1 MATTLLNC
9 TLGAHQWYDFR
20 NQMTRRRTGVLRAR
34 APAVVI
40 LAALFV
46 FIAANLISWVC
57 FRHIPHINDEIG
69 YLFQAKIFGL
79 GKLYVPSPCA
89 RNSFDFTH
97 IINNG
102 RWYSQYPPGFPAIL
116 LLGLAVGAPWI
127 INPLLAACSIFVFY
141 HLGKEIYGDSE
152 GIVAAVLGAVSI
164 WFLLTSA
171 TMLSHTSSM
180 LVFSLFLIFLFRS
193 LKAPTLFN
201 GLAAGLS
208 LGIAFLI
215 RPYDVVAISIPLV
228 LYFGFLTVRELKLR
242 IRNFSGFLAILLIA
256 GACLLIYN
264 QLTNGNPLK
273 MGYIVKYGDAHSVG
287 FGRSGYAGT
296 PHTPERGAF
305 LVGKNLAAI
314 NKYLFGWPLTSLLFL
329 VPFVYPLNEG
339 KKRSGK
345 DLLLLTSFI
354 SLALGLFFYWGS
366 SVIVG
371 ARMFFESVP
380 LLLLMTARGILKTPA
395 ILSNLFPRLSTAGIK
410 RGLAGLIGLSTIF
423 AFGFTFPRWIKPP
436 HSRATS
442 ESVAN
447 DFRGVTEKIHN
458 TMTDLRLG
466 ESVII
471 LKMLYSPQPEFPDG
485 LWGSGFLFNDP
496 LLRQKVIY
504 AKDRGADN
512 IELLRCHP
520 ERRVYLFTGTL
531 DKGMLLPL
539 ELGEDGVRYGEPV
552 LYSSGGPRF
561 VDLVAKPQDM
571 FFGYSPAFRAY
582 LNALFASHRLFDF
595 DVPQLT
601 RLSQEARDAGDFGK
615 AANFL
620 ESALQIENDVS
631 VRGRLLEQL
640 AFDYLRT
647 GQRAEALQIIDRLNA
662 PVPRVYDVLLHK
674 GF

>member
-1 MATTLLNC
+1 MATILLNC
-9 TLGAHQWYDFR
+9 TLGTHQWYDFR

-127 INPLLAACSIFVFY
+127 INPLLAACSIFIFY
-141 HLGKEIYGDSE
+141 RLGKEIYGESE
-152 GIVAAVLGAVSI
+152 GRVAAVLGAVSI

-180 LVFSLFLIFLFRS
+180 LVFSLFLLFLFRS

-264 QLTNGNPLK
+264 QLTNGHPLK
-273 MGYIVKYGDAHSVG
+273 MGYIVKYGEAHSVG
-287 FGRSGYAGT
+287 FGRAGYGAE
-296 PHTPERGAF
+296 PHTPDRGAF
-305 LVGKNLAAI
+305 LVAMNLAAI

-329 VPFVYPLNEG
+329 IPFVYPLKEG
-339 KKRSGK
+339 KKK
-345 DLLLLTSFI
+345 TIPDLLLLTGFI
-354 SLALGLFFYWGS
+354 SLAIGMFFYWGS
-366 SVIVG
+366 YVLVG
-371 ARMFFESVP
+371 ARMFFESLP

-395 ILSNLFPRLSTAGIK
+395 ILARHLPRLGMAAVK
-410 RGLAGLIGLSTIF
+410 RGLAWVLGLATIF
-423 AFGFTFPRWIKPP
+423 AFGFTFPRWLKPL
-436 HSRATS
+436 HSKS
-442 ESVAN
+442 YN
-447 DFRGVTEKIHN
+447 DYFVKDYRGVTERIEKTVN
-458 TMTDLRLG
+458 QLPLG
-466 ESVII
+466 ESVVIM
-471 LKMLYSPQPEFPDG
+471 KFLYSPQREFPDG

-496 LLRQKVIY
+496 LLRNRVIY
-504 AKDRGADN
+504 AKDLGPGN
-512 IELLRCHP
+512 IDLLRCYP
-520 ERRVYLFTGTL
+520 ARKAYLFVGTL
-531 DKGMLLPL
+531 DKGMFLPL
-539 ELGEDGVRYGEPV
+539 EWREGEVQYGEPIV
-552 LYSSGGPRF
+552 FASRKSSSI
-561 VDLVAKPQDM
+561 DLVAKPEDI
-571 FFGYSPAFRAY
+571 FFGYSAAFRAQ
-582 LNALFASHRLFDF
+582 LAGFFANHRLFEA
-595 DVPQLT
+595 DVPQLS
-601 RLSQEARDAGDFGK
+601 RLSQQAREAGDSAK
-615 AANFL
+615 AAFFL
-620 ESALQIENDVS
+620 ESALQIENDES
-631 VRGRLLEQL
+631 VRGRLLGQL

-647 GQRAEALQIIDRLNA
+647 GNAAEARQLLDRLNA
-662 PVPRVYDVLLHK
+662 SVPRVYDVLPQK